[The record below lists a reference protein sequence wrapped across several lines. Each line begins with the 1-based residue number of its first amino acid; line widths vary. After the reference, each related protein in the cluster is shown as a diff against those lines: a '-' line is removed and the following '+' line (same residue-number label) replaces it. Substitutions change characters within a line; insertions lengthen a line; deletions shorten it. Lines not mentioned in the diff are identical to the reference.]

1 MNPAET
7 RSPDA
12 VPSRRPHLLI
22 RPGGA
27 TFTAALRELAGYR
40 EMLALMVRRDLT
52 VMYRQSVLGSAWAV
66 IHPLFLLL
74 VFNVVF
80 GRLAGVPHDGIPY
93 PLFFLAGLVPWIYF
107 SNSLHAASGSLAA
120 NADLIT
126 KIYFP
131 RLIIPLTPVIS
142 RLLDLCLGL
151 AILAA
156 FAWRYGV
163 APRGRILLLP
173 LLVLILVSTALG
185 LGALLSAWALQY
197 RDVKFALPI
206 LVSTLMYL
214 APVVFPASLVLEKF
228 GTGAYL
234 AYGLFPVTA
243 VIEGLRAMVAPG
255 GAIPWA
261 LLAAG
266 GIGALVTLLVGV
278 AFFQRA
284 ESRFADI
291 A

>member
-1 MNPAET
+1 VSPAT
-7 RSPDA
+7 QRPPA
-12 VPSRRPHLLI
+12 AAPARQPHLVI
-22 RPGGA
+22 RPGGPA
-27 TFTAALRELAGYR
+27 IADTLREIAGYR

-52 VMYRQSVLGSAWAV
+52 VLYRQSVLGSAWAV
-66 IHPLFLLL
+66 IQPLFLLL

-131 RLIIPLTPVIS
+131 RLIIPLTPVLS
-142 RLLDLCLGL
+142 RLLDLSVGL

-156 FAWRYGV
+156 VAWHYGV
-163 APRGRILLLP
+163 APGGRILLLP
-173 LLVLILVSTALG
+173 LLLLILVATALG

-214 APVVFPASLVLEKF
+214 APVVFPASLVSEKF
-228 GTGAYL
+228 GRGVYL

-243 VIEGLRAMVAPG
+243 VIEGLRSVVAPA
-255 GAIPWA
+255 GAVPWA

-266 GIGALVTLLVGV
+266 GSGALLTLLLGL
-278 AFFQRA
+278 ALFQRA